1 LGNAYNAYNEA
12 EPVVLVPVQE
22 EPDMRMLAFI
32 VTLFAAASPAA
43 ALDWKEYAYP
53 DNSFTVS
60 FPADPTIEKTTYTAA
75 NGQPAEARVYAVTQD
90 RSVFQITVV
99 DLSKA
104 SLEEKAVIDH
114 AIKTLSQGGEIKLDI
129 PHRISAVYGR
139 QLSIVGADGSRSS
152 IAVFY
157 HKGRLYQIE
166 GKTLGGNSGTADTI
180 RFQQSL
186 VFDG

>member
-1 LGNAYNAYNEA
+1 
-12 EPVVLVPVQE
+12 
-22 EPDMRMLAFI
+22 M
-32 VTLFAAASPAA
+32 T
-43 ALDWKEYAYP
+43 
-53 DNSFTVS
+53 
-60 FPADPTIEKTTYTAA
+60 A
-75 NGQPAEARVYAVTQD
+75 NGQPADAQVYAVAQD
-90 RSVFQITVV
+90 SSEFKITIV

-104 SLEEKAVIDH
+104 ALEEKAIIDH
-114 AIKTLSQGGEIKLDI
+114 AIKTLSEGGEIKIDI

-152 IAVFY
+152 IAVFF

>member
-1 LGNAYNAYNEA
+1 MSKNRR
-12 EPVVLVPVQE
+12 PVPIQE
-22 EPDMRMLAFI
+22 KPNMRMFAFI
-32 VTLFAAASPAA
+32 LTLFAAVSPAA

-53 DNSFTVS
+53 DLAFTVS
-60 FPADPTIEKTTYTAA
+60 FPADPTIEKTTYMTA
-75 NGQPAEARVYAVTQD
+75 NGQPADAQVYAVAQD
-90 RSVFQITVV
+90 SSEFKITIV

-104 SLEEKAVIDH
+104 ALEEKAIIDH
-114 AIKTLSQGGEIKLDI
+114 AIKTLSEGGEIKIDI

-152 IAVFY
+152 IAVFF

>member
-1 LGNAYNAYNEA
+1 
-12 EPVVLVPVQE
+12 
-22 EPDMRMLAFI
+22 MRMLVFI
-32 VTLFAAASPAA
+32 LTLFAAVSPAA
-43 ALDWKEYAYP
+43 AQEWKEFAYP
-53 DNSFTVS
+53 DFAFTVS
-60 FPADPTIEKTTYTAA
+60 FPGDPTIEKTTYLTAS
-75 NGQPAEARVYAVTQD
+75 GQPAEAQVYAVSQD
-90 RSVFQITVV
+90 LSVFKITVV

-104 SLEEKAVIDH
+104 ALEEKAIIDH
-114 AIKTLSQGGEIKLDI
+114 AIKTLSEGGEIKVDI

-139 QLSIVGADGSRSS
+139 QLSILGADGSRSS

-166 GKTLGGNSGTADTI
+166 GKTSGGNSSTADTI